1 MYGLLFLLKHAGTA
15 FHNAIVL
22 QHLPNGAEE
31 APAVKEKAEIL
42 DILAVQTGFHRNFQ
56 LIPAIDLRPAGEA
69 RTYPIGA
76 VFCHALQSGR
86 PDSRGQGG
94 GPMTLIFPVRMHKI

>member
-42 DILAVQTGFHRNFQ
+42 DILAVQTGFTGISSSSRP
-56 LIPAIDLRPAGEA
+56 LICA
-69 RTYPIGA
+69 
-76 VFCHALQSGR
+76 Q
-86 PDSRGQGG
+86 
-94 GPMTLIFPVRMHKI
+94 PVRPGRTPLAPYLSRSAIRSS

>member
-76 VFCHALQSGR
+76 VLVTLCNQVVLI
-86 PDSRGQGG
+86 PRGQGG
-94 GPMTLIFPVRMHKI
+94 DR